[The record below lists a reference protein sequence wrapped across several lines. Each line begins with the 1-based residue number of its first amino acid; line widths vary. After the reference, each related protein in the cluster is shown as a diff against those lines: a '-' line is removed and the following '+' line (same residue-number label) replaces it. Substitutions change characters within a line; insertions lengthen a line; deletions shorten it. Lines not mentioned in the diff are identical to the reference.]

1 MHNPQSL
8 SEMRALLAS
17 HGLEPNK
24 ALGQHFLA
32 DPNIVMKIVRTAGVG
47 PGDQVLEVGPG
58 TGTLTAALAS
68 TGAKVVAYELDRSL
82 APVLEATLSG
92 FPNVEVRFQDA
103 TLLEGGELPDTGEWT
118 MVANLPYNVGT
129 PLVLSLLRSAPMIKR
144 FVVML
149 QKEVADRFMADPGSK
164 TYGLPSVIVGLH
176 AEVTD
181 SFFVPPQ
188 VFFPPPNVGSAVIVL
203 DRVTA
208 SPSSERAIEI
218 AETAFKKR
226 RKMLRGS
233 LRGMFHDVVA
243 AFQIAGIPSTAR
255 PEELSADDFIRLAK
269 VDSRGASGAAHP
281 KVNLSLEVFPVDA
294 TGMHPLRSLV
304 QALDVHE
311 TLFAETWVEDTMT
324 FVSEQT
330 LLFDSGRPPIPLDET
345 NLVFQAITA
354 LRATGAAVP
363 HLKFSLDKTLPIAAG
378 MGGGSADAAVALLLA
393 AELFE
398 VTDEQVKVAA
408 QATGADVPAVMTG
421 GTLLMEGYGEK
432 LTPLDFAGGYS
443 LLIAVPDLLVPTADV
458 YRHWDEMGGPRG
470 EERPLEGLPQ
480 SLRQYGPFRNDL
492 EPAALDLHPELATY
506 RTRLEAEF
514 GRTFFFSGSGP
525 TMFAFL
531 SLDEEVEVS
540 PSKAEQLTLRSLFI
554 TNPYQNGASVTDR

>member
-24 ALGQHFLA
+24 TLGQHFLA
-32 DPNIVMKIVRTAGVG
+32 DPNIVMKIVGTAGVG

-103 TLLEGGELPDTGEWT
+103 TLLEGGELPDTGAWT

-218 AETAFKKR
+218 AATAFKKR

-233 LRGMFHDVVA
+233 LRAMFRDVLK
-243 AFQIAGIPSTAR
+243 AFEAAGISPTAR
-255 PEELSADDFIRLAK
+255 PEELSADDFVRLAEAE
-269 VDSRGASGAAHP
+269 SRRVRGEAHP

-294 TGMHPLRSLV
+294 TGMHPLRSVV
-304 QALDVHE
+304 QALEVCE
-311 TLFAETWVEDTMT
+311 TLSVEAADADSLTL
-324 FVSEQT
+324 VS
-330 LLFDSGRPPIPLDET
+330 DRGRGLMPLDET
-345 NLVFQAITA
+345 NLVLKAIAA
-354 LRATGAAVP
+354 LRASGAAVP

-378 MGGGSADAAVALLLA
+378 MGAGSADAAVALLLA
-393 AELFE
+393 AELCE
-398 VTDEQVKVAA
+398 ATDEQVKVAA
-408 QATGADVPAVMTG
+408 EATGADVPAVMTG
-421 GTLLMEGYGEK
+421 GTLLMEGFGEK

-443 LLIAVPDLLVPTADV
+443 LLVTVPDLLVPTAEV
-458 YRHWDEMGGPRG
+458 YRRWDEMGGPRG
-470 EERPLEGLPQ
+470 EERPLEDLPQ

-506 RTRLEAEF
+506 RARVEVEF

-531 SLDEEVEVS
+531 DADEEVQVS
-540 PSKAEQLTLRSLFI
+540 PTMAEQLGLRSLFI